1 MTGPDTEQP
10 DATSVLLPGPWAHR
24 DVSAN
29 GVRLHAAEAGDG
41 PLVLLLHGFP
51 QFWWAWRSQLTGL
64 AAAGLRV
71 VAPDLRGYGAS
82 DKPPRG
88 YDLPTAAADAAA
100 VIRALGETDAVVV
113 GSDWGG
119 LVGWTMAALHPRSVR
134 RLVVLGAAH
143 PRRLPRP
150 SVTDAQQ
157 RRALAVRVRRSS
169 CPGCPSG
176 GSPGPTTTRSPHLM
190 RRWAGPAW
198 INTSDF
204 AEAVSR
210 YRSASRIPQAAYGA
224 MEYYRWAGRSQLRP
238 DGLRFA
244 RRMAAPITAPTLQL
258 HGALDRYVLPAH
270 RPRLRPLRGRRL
282 RVAGAA
288 RRRATSRTRRP
299 PTRSPPPSPP
309 GPGTERPPGQ
319 GSGLTRRG
327 RCRRRRAPSGPAVAA
342 SDTSV
347 GGQRVAGVRLVD
359 GGGEDHAEHAAV
371 GREQRAAGVAGPD
384 LPEQRVDVALD
395 GVAWSGSPGR

>member
-1 MTGPDTEQP
+1 MSDAQGGQP

-64 AAAGLRV
+64 AAAGFRV

-88 YDLPTAAADAAA
+88 YDLPTAAEDAAA
-100 VIRALGETDAVVV
+100 VVRALGETDAVVV
-113 GSDWGG
+113 GADWGG

-143 PRRLPRP
+143 PRRLRA
-150 SVTDAQQ
+150 SVTSAAQ
-157 RRALAVRVRRSS
+157 RRALAHALHFQLPLLPERRF
-169 CPGCPSG
+169 
-176 GSPGPTTTRSPHLM
+176 TRADDDPVAELM

-198 INTSDF
+198 AQTPDF
-204 AEAVSR
+204 ADAVAR
-210 YRSASRIPQAAYGA
+210 YRAASRIPQAAYGA

-258 HGALDRYVLPAH
+258 HGALDPYVLPATA
-270 RPRLRPLRGRRL
+270 RGSDRY
-282 RVAGAA
+282 VAGAYEWRELPGVGHFPHEEA
-288 RRRATSRTRRP
+288 PDTVTEAIAHWAT
-299 PTRSPPPSPP
+299 
-309 GPGTERPPGQ
+309 
-319 GSGLTRRG
+319 
-327 RCRRRRAPSGPAVAA
+327 
-342 SDTSV
+342 
-347 GGQRVAGVRLVD
+347 
-359 GGGEDHAEHAAV
+359 
-371 GREQRAAGVAGPD
+371 
-384 LPEQRVDVALD
+384 
-395 GVAWSGSPGR
+395 

>member
-1 MTGPDTEQP
+1 MSDPQEGQP

-29 GVRLHAAEAGDG
+29 GVRLHAAEAGQG

-51 QFWWAWRSQLTGL
+51 QFWWTWRHQLTGL

-100 VIRALGETDAVVV
+100 LVRALGEQEAVVV

-134 RLVVLGAAH
+134 RLVVVSAAH
-143 PRRLPRP
+143 PRRLRA
-150 SVTDAQQ
+150 SVADARQ
-157 RRALAVRVRRSS
+157 RRALAYALRFQLPRLPERRL
-169 CPGCPSG
+169 
-176 GSPGPTTTRSPHLM
+176 TRADDDPVAELM
-190 RRWAGPAW
+190 RRWAGPSW
-198 INTSDF
+198 GQTTDF
-204 AEAVSR
+204 AEAVAR

-258 HGALDRYVLPAH
+258 HGALDRYVLPSTA
-270 RPRLRPLRGRRL
+270 RGSDRY
-282 RVAGAA
+282 VAGAYEWRELPGVGHFPHEEAPDTVTDAIADWA
-288 RRRATSRTRRP
+288 R
-299 PTRSPPPSPP
+299 
-309 GPGTERPPGQ
+309 
-319 GSGLTRRG
+319 
-327 RCRRRRAPSGPAVAA
+327 
-342 SDTSV
+342 
-347 GGQRVAGVRLVD
+347 
-359 GGGEDHAEHAAV
+359 
-371 GREQRAAGVAGPD
+371 
-384 LPEQRVDVALD
+384 
-395 GVAWSGSPGR
+395 

>member
-1 MTGPDTEQP
+1 MTEPQDGQP

-51 QFWWAWRSQLTGL
+51 QFWWTWRHQLTGL

-113 GSDWGG
+113 GADWGG

-134 RLVVLGAAH
+134 RLVVIGAAH
-143 PRRLPRP
+143 PRRLRA
-150 SVTDAQQ
+150 SVTDGRQ
-157 RRALAVRVRRSS
+157 RRALAYALHYQLPRLPERRL
-169 CPGCPSG
+169 
-176 GSPGPTTTRSPHLM
+176 TRADDDPVADLM

-198 INTSDF
+198 VQTADF
-204 AEAVSR
+204 AEAVDR
-210 YRSASRIPQAAYGA
+210 YRAASRIPQAAYGA

-244 RRMAAPITAPTLQL
+244 RRMAAPVTAPTLQL
-258 HGALDRYVLPAH
+258 HGALDPYVLPRTALGSD
-270 RPRLRPLRGRRL
+270 RY
-282 RVAGAA
+282 VAGAYEWRELPGA
-288 RRRATSRTRRP
+288 GHFPQEETPADVTAAIAGWATP
-299 PTRSPPPSPP
+299 
-309 GPGTERPPGQ
+309 
-319 GSGLTRRG
+319 
-327 RCRRRRAPSGPAVAA
+327 
-342 SDTSV
+342 
-347 GGQRVAGVRLVD
+347 
-359 GGGEDHAEHAAV
+359 
-371 GREQRAAGVAGPD
+371 
-384 LPEQRVDVALD
+384 
-395 GVAWSGSPGR
+395 